1 MLNLTKKY
9 SLKLCHFQLYSNF
22 ASFRGIKL
30 TYYAKPINDITIFD
44 SLLLKKSFHLEYNYN
59 HLSNRPLFFLLSGD
73 HESDK
78 ITQQCNENL
87 RTIKQNFEKIKNL
100 SAKDVNL
107 DSNLKKTLIDLKQY
121 SENSSVDSFL
131 PEIIGKYEPLKN
143 YIDLFKEIK
152 INVLSFVS
160 QFEKLEDKEKK
171 NRFLLNLASVS
182 SLNIFINI
190 LDLEIWQKII
200 LIIFNN
206 FDLFEQNQSF
216 IIITQNIIEI
226 MNLFRFRMNDTTISS
241 PNIFFF
247 EEKEVISIL
256 NKHLFTRIF
265 QQIEKSFQK
274 CFQNKEFHNLENIC
288 SNYNQICI
296 LTFKFSRIQSL
307 DYHQIR
313 NFSEGLKNIILND
326 IENLSM
332 KNCLIFYKN
341 FGTFGINDKDILDKF
356 NNHFIANLEILQKE
370 DENLAMSCL
379 MSNWRSN
386 GICDEVLFE
395 KYAKPKLLRNISNP
409 NLKKYSTLS
418 NLFYDL
424 VCMKIFEPE
433 LMTGILNV
441 FQKTEIENL
450 PHFNKKSLHNA
461 FQFLLSSDRI
471 AFDLKPYV
479 AMINKLSRF
488 CINLNYNKTMQN
500 YEQINPSP
508 VFNQLK
514 LLDCCH
520 NATIVEIKNSAK
532 DNENDWKT
540 LDQKNSPSFQEKL
553 IISSIKDHLLK
564 TVSEKVTIY
573 EDYQVCLYKIDVA
586 FFFQKNNERVALEIC
601 GKPYGL
607 ENGNFLGKKQM
618 KFQLLEKLGW
628 KSVLLDISEKRLFNM
643 LGYFNKKV
651 SETFSQEIVKKME
664 EKLER
669 KIEFKKADKEG
680 SSSFFFP
687 PKTPTPTLKTN
698 KSPFMKKI

>member
-1 MLNLTKKY
+1 MLTLTRKY
-9 SLKLCHFQLYSNF
+9 SLKSTHFKIFSNF
-22 ASFRGIKL
+22 ASFPGIKL
-30 TYYAKPINDITIFD
+30 TYYAKPINDLTIFD
-44 SLLLKKSFHLEYNYN
+44 SLLLKRSLHLEYNYN
-59 HLSNRPLFFLLSGD
+59 NLSNKPLFFLLSGNQ
-73 HESDK
+73 ENDK

-100 SAKDVNL
+100 STKDANL
-107 DSNLKKTLIDLKQY
+107 DSNLKKTLNDLKQY
-121 SENSSVDSFL
+121 SDNNTIDSHL
-131 PEIIGKYEPLKN
+131 QEIVGKYEPLKN

-152 INVLSFVS
+152 INIFSFVS
-160 QFEKLEDKEKK
+160 QFEKLDDHEKK
-171 NRFLLNLASVS
+171 NKFLLNLASVS
-182 SLNIFINI
+182 SLNIFINV
-190 LDLEIWQKII
+190 LDLDIWQKII

-216 IIITQNIIEI
+216 ITITQNIIEI
-226 MNLFRFRMNDTTISS
+226 MNFFRFRMNDTTISLS
-241 PNIFFF
+241 NIFFF
-247 EEKEVISIL
+247 EEKEIISIL

-274 CFQNKEFHNLENIC
+274 CLENKEFHNLEKIC
-288 SNYNQICI
+288 SNYNQICL

-313 NFSEGLKNIILND
+313 NFSEGLKKIILND

-356 NNHFIANLEILQKE
+356 NNHFKANLEILQKE
-370 DENLAMSCL
+370 DENFTMGCL
-379 MSNWRSN
+379 MSNWKSN

-395 KYAKPKLLRNISNP
+395 KYARPKLLRMISNP
-409 NLKKYSTLS
+409 NSKKYSTLS

-433 LMTGILNV
+433 LITGILNV
-441 FQKTEIENL
+441 FQKTEIDNL
-450 PHFNKKSLHNA
+450 PLFNKKSMHNA
-461 FQFLLSSDRI
+461 LQFLLSSDKI
-471 AFDLKPYV
+471 AFDFKPYV
-479 AMINKLSRF
+479 VMINKLSKF

-514 LLDCCH
+514 LVDCCH
-520 NATIVEIKNSAK
+520 NATILEIKNSAK
-532 DNENDWKT
+532 NNENDWKS
-540 LDQKNSPSFQEKL
+540 LDQKNSLSFQEKL
-553 IISSIKDHLLK
+553 IISSIKEHFLQNV
-564 TVSEKVTIY
+564 TEKVTIY

-586 FFFQKNNERVALEIC
+586 FFFEKNEERVALEIC

-628 KSVLLDISEKRLFNM
+628 KVVLLDISEKKFFNM
-643 LGYFNKKV
+643 LGYFNKQV
-651 SETFSQEIVKKME
+651 SETFSNDIMKKME
-664 EKLER
+664 EKLAR
-669 KIEFKKADKEG
+669 NIEFKKADKVF
-680 SSSFFFP
+680 SAFSFP
-687 PKTPTPTLKTN
+687 PKTQKTLKTN
-698 KSPFMKKI
+698 KSPFMKKN